1 MTRTTSARVTGVTFL
16 AYIAVGVG
24 QMLVGR
30 GVSAGDGTAARLA
43 SIAGHASQVRVNA
56 LLGLSTCIMAFVLAA
71 TLYGITRVESE
82 ELALLASACRIAEG
96 LLGAL
101 PILASMGLLWLA
113 TTQQPAAGQSSD
125 LIAGLLWRV
134 KSLLLPLGASFFAIG
149 STIFSVL
156 LLRGR
161 MIPALLGWLG
171 VVASALLVVV
181 LPLQLV
187 GWLGSPITDMAWI
200 PMALFEVPLGIWLIV
215 KGVPDHASDLRT
227 TTRPSDNH

>member
-1 MTRTTSARVTGVTFL
+1 MTRTTSARVAGVTFL

-43 SIAGHASQVRVNA
+43 SLASHASQVRINA

-82 ELALLASACRIAEG
+82 EMALFASACRVAEG

-101 PILASMGLLWLA
+101 PILASLGLLWIA
-113 TTQQPAAGQSSD
+113 TTQPAAGQSSD

-161 MIPALLGWLG
+161 MIPSPLGWLG
-171 VVASALLVVV
+171 LVASVLLVVV

-187 GWLGSPITDMAWI
+187 GWLGSPITDIAWI
-200 PMALFEVPLGIWLIV
+200 PMALFEVPLGIWLTV
-215 KGVPDHASDLRT
+215 KGVPDHAPGLRT
-227 TTRPSDNH
+227 SRASDST

>member
-1 MTRTTSARVTGVTFL
+1 MTRTTSARVAGVTFL

-43 SIAGHASQVRVNA
+43 SIASHASQVRINA

-82 ELALLASACRIAEG
+82 ELALLASACRIGEG

-101 PILASMGLLWLA
+101 PILASLGLLWLA
-113 TTQQPAAGQSSD
+113 TPQQPAAGQSSD

-134 KSLLLPLGASFFAIG
+134 KALLLPLGASFFAVG

-161 MIPALLGWLG
+161 MIPVLLGWLG

-187 GWLGSPITDMAWI
+187 GSIGSPITDIAWI
-200 PMALFEVPLGIWLIV
+200 PMALFEVPLGLWLIV
-215 KGVPDHASDLRT
+215 KGVPDRISAPRT
-227 TTRPSDNH
+227 ARPGDNN